1 MLTDD
6 FVTNFDHLFLSWEGM
21 KTWSETMAGI

>member
-1 MLTDD
+1 MLTDV

-21 KTWSETMAGI
+21 KTWSDTMAGI